1 MPDPEGRIQR
11 LLSLIPYVLK
21 NQGVSLERLSEVF
34 GVSRAQLMS
43 DLDLIFMC
51 GQPDYTPAD
60 LIEVE
65 IDGDSVY
72 IRMADYFARP
82 MRFTAAELSGLY
94 LACQALERLSG
105 PPASSALSS
114 AMDKIAGA
122 LKEGAVSQ
130 ELIER
135 SVDIHPP
142 APEHEVIGK
151 LSQASEQ
158 CRVVEMEYYTY
169 GRDEITHR
177 RVHPL
182 SLEFGMGHW
191 YLRAWDDRSREARVF
206 RVDRIKDL
214 AVTSEGFEPPQEE
227 GEEPS
232 PRPYGVTPAGKIEV
246 RLRFSAALAR
256 WAKEQPLFSQAREE
270 KGRLLCT
277 LHTDNLTWLEL
288 ELLKY
293 GTEVEILSP
302 PELKERLLKRTKSL
316 LSLYERVGT

>member
-21 NQGVSLERLSEVF
+21 NQGVTVTELCGVF

-65 IDGDSVY
+65 IDGDRVF

-94 LACQALERLSG
+94 LACRAVVELSG
-105 PPASSALSS
+105 PPASSALTS
-114 AMDKIAGA
+114 AMKKIDGA
-122 LKEGAVSQ
+122 LKSGTLNQDEIS
-130 ELIER
+130 R
-135 SVDIHPP
+135 TVDIHPP
-142 APEHEVIGK
+142 TPEHGITAE
-151 LSQASEQ
+151 LSRACERR
-158 CRVVEMEYYTY
+158 RVVEMEYYTY
-169 GRDEITHR
+169 GRDDITRR

-191 YLRAWDDRSREARVF
+191 YLRAWDERSSEVRVF

-214 AVTSEGFEPPQEE
+214 SVTVDEFEPPEEE
-227 GEEPS
+227 GEEYP
-232 PRPYGVTPAGKIEV
+232 PGPYGVTTSGGIEV
-246 RLRFSAALAR
+246 RLRFSSALAR
-256 WAKEQPLFSQAREE
+256 WAKEQPLFSQTRRE
-270 KGRLLCT
+270 KGGLVCT
-277 LHTDNLTWLEL
+277 LHTDNLTWLER

-293 GTEVEILSP
+293 GTEVEVLAP
-302 PELKERLLKRTKSL
+302 TELKDRLRARTRNL
-316 LSLYERVGT
+316 LSIYE